1 MASVPTSV
9 FSHNSIVFLELHAS
23 SNFHGSELLFK
34 NVTSLNFSWN
44 SCPTLALL
52 LFLLLAALVAL
63 VALFELGWQASYFER
78 QLLASS
84 LSRVK

>member
-63 VALFELGWQASYFER
+63 VALFELG
-78 QLLASS
+78 
-84 LSRVK
+84 